1 MLNLNNCFFH
11 FVGGYQVLDTTK
23 SIEKLKSIL
32 NNGYILS
39 REKQK
44 LLLNTDYSNNGRN
57 WNGEKYISICK
68 IGKCNDEY
76 EDYEENAYDT
86 FCYTSATCIIL
97 DHNALYKRRKN
108 YWHMQGEIQ
117 VEDIINSNSFKGIGI
132 QFNSYFDLI
141 LNEIPDKRK
150 LELLKADIELF
161 EKIQKI
167 AKQYPIY
174 SLNNGELASDYLK
187 KEKQMVK

>member
-11 FVGGYQVLDTTK
+11 FVGGYQILDTTK

-68 IGKCNDEY
+68 LFLYFNQGK
-76 EDYEENAYDT
+76 
-86 FCYTSATCIIL
+86 
-97 DHNALYKRRKN
+97 
-108 YWHMQGEIQ
+108 
-117 VEDIINSNSFKGIGI
+117 SF
-132 QFNSYFDLI
+132 
-141 LNEIPDKRK
+141 
-150 LELLKADIELF
+150 
-161 EKIQKI
+161 
-167 AKQYPIY
+167 
-174 SLNNGELASDYLK
+174 
-187 KEKQMVK
+187 